1 MGPKKYKINNTK
13 QLLGSTAEGDAVV
26 VLEPITSEE
35 KEDNIV
41 ATDDSLE
48 ITQLNVFRDISVKN
62 TRSDFKLQDTPNELC
77 TLLTASGN
85 NNLFFPE
92 QPSPDDEGNKEM
104 IPYRFYKSDG
114 TPQKRLYYLAIAC
127 CRLLDTIRQP
137 QPKKN
142 LGPSYF
148 ETHKILLDFMGGLSE
163 TDEDTDEFN
172 SSASGRGWWSKT
184 KNSVH
189 KEDLENLVSFTIN
202 TIKLISEKKNKQP
215 TDGDYAK
222 LCTCSLWSIILGK
235 SASDVLQLF
244 AAITEL
250 SAIKISNK
258 LNSTNTNLFCSEV
271 VSSGNAT
278 GTDADTDKK
287 NAAKNALCNTP
298 NLVFVSSDLICAGLS
313 STILKNLTI
322 PVAVVCP
329 KKSPGGKTL
338 QSVIC
343 QSAFIST
350 ISVILSLAD
359 NNGPPLNNS
368 SILSFFD
375 PSTDAKYTA
384 GILMYINSELKR
396 LYRITQFSNDNL
408 YDLLLKSN
416 IPPNNSTTDENIK
429 KNRSSLF
436 DCVYNIATFLRDKIV
451 FIGKASK
458 FLLISKKKCNCR
470 VWTYHMA
477 QDICKILFC
486 SNGLDDYLINLSS
499 SQQTNSSTDHQTL
512 CKNTLIAATVDGT
525 YGHDFAGLSCIQA
538 LGESFML
545 LDEDFSKYQ
554 LTEGVS
560 KNESTAC
567 INALNL
573 NDCITIDQELDYF
586 IFNFSNETNYL
597 FGETRFSTSKE
608 LYLGSSA
615 FSSNKSIY
623 AVDYVNTAPKV
634 LASVFSHFRK
644 LVSDSINMVN
654 KNGVSPLLPNEG
666 IDDYLENR
674 SSKLNGLRLVNATS
688 LYDGAADYPTDV
700 LTSSGVFKKIVCSVN
715 IGGILLSITTE
726 VNPDYNP
733 TNIRVKLL
741 ESLIPSPV
749 IPLVKSIYEK
759 LQETHGIT
767 EDNVVD
773 LFKRKIKEKNVPN
786 SVDYLIYYNNL
797 WGKLLNLKVKKD
809 SHSKVVVNFR
819 KQKEYP
825 QMVKGFKVWCKQNT
839 ESVTQS
845 KVINEICITA
855 NDTKITDESKIIDI
869 MSRILYQLYLFYDDS
884 SSKDKPSDDLVRK
897 LVNMFQQCVETTL
910 SKGGPPKDKIFS
922 ESVGNQPPS
931 VKSDDTAENLE
942 KYMRSTFYSDE
953 RAPFSTRTSIDPL
966 AERVSSSTIDAATT
980 PETIKGQNVSTVVG
994 ISKGNDYLNLSQ
1006 SDRKLVNLVTD
1017 LLGRSQS
1024 TIISS
1029 FNNFFSL
1036 SSDVY
1041 TDDVYVIN
1049 FTEKNYANIISSLE
1063 RASQGDESDYDK
1075 LYSFLITPLI
1085 TYEGDI
1091 ANNKKMSSKFL
1102 EKLVSVLKG
1111 DNNSENNK
1119 YDTNCLNNV
1128 VFEKKFA
1135 YDIGFLLRVYNLD
1148 KNINNLLF
1156 EHCKKKS
1163 TISGS
1168 LNLSDE
1174 ESVDEEQQDKK
1185 KFRTA
1190 IDSLTLQLSNVP
1202 QSNIEIIANM
1212 NVDNTKDIVIDDEK
1226 IISDTSENF
1235 KQLNSLVDEY
1245 LTIKSNMEV
1254 DDNDSKE
1261 AVEQIKNQIK
1271 SNILTDNFETFVA
1284 TLTKIKNNLESIISD
1299 LQRSNLGYLYNED
1312 ISKYIIKLQSDLM
1325 LVSDL
1330 IKFTNELNDNISI
1343 LLGDPSGGR
1352 KLKSKTFKHR
1362 KQTTKNKFTPNNK
1375 KNQGKNNTRKQKR
1388 VFKKSQRTKR
1398 SYS

>member
-1 MGPKKYKINNTK
+1 MGPKKKKYKKVEESVKSK
-13 QLLGSTAEGDAVV
+13 QVHSSTEEGDAVL
-26 VLEPITSEE
+26 VLEPIKSGE
-35 KEDNIV
+35 KEDNTV
-41 ATDDSLE
+41 AIDDSLE
-48 ITQLNVFRDISVKN
+48 ITQLNVFRDISVKIIESGFPLEN
-62 TRSDFKLQDTPNELC
+62 TPNGLC
-77 TLLTASGN
+77 TLLTAGDN

-127 CRLLDTIRQP
+127 CRLLDIINIQS
-137 QPKKN
+137 KN
-142 LGPSYF
+142 NNF
-148 ETHKILLDFMGGLSE
+148 RELLDFMGGLSE

-189 KEDLENLVSFTIN
+189 KLNLEKLVLDTIN
-202 TIKLISEKKNKQP
+202 TIKQISEKKNKQP

-222 LCTCSLWSIILGK
+222 LYTCSLWSIILGK

-250 SAIKISNK
+250 HTIKMSNK
-258 LNSTNTNLFCSEV
+258 LDSTNTKSFCSEE

-278 GTDADTDKK
+278 GADKK
-287 NAAKNALCNTP
+287 NIAKNALCNTP

-313 STILKNLTI
+313 STILKDLAI

-343 QSAFIST
+343 QNAFIST

-359 NNGPPLNNS
+359 NGPPLNDS

-375 PSTDAKYTA
+375 PSTDAKGTA
-384 GILMYINSELKR
+384 DILIYINNKLKI
-396 LYRITQFSNDNL
+396 LYDSTTLSNDDL
-408 YDLLLKSN
+408 YDSLLKSN
-416 IPPNNSTTDENIK
+416 IPSNNSTTDENRINK
-429 KNRSSLF
+429 RRSNLF
-436 DCVYNIATFLRDKIV
+436 ECVYDIALFLGSSNKN
-451 FIGKASK
+451 FIYKTSK
-458 FLLISKKKCNCR
+458 FLLENKKKCNCR

-477 QDICKILFC
+477 QDIYKILACHNDGNHFD
-486 SNGLDDYLINLSS
+486 NYLKKLSP
-499 SQQTNSSTDHQTL
+499 QDTIYQVHQNL

-545 LDEDFSKYQ
+545 LDEEFKKYK
-554 LTEGVS
+554 LEDSAS

-573 NDCITIDQELDYF
+573 NHCITIDQELDYF
-586 IFNFSNETNYL
+586 IFNFNNETNYL

-634 LASVFSHFRK
+634 LASVFSSFRK

-654 KNGVSPLLPNEG
+654 KNGVSPLLLNEG

-700 LTSSGVFKKIVCSVN
+700 LTSSDVFKKIVCSVN

-726 VNPDYNP
+726 VNPEYNP

-749 IPLVKSIYEK
+749 IPLVKSIYKK
-759 LQETHGIT
+759 LEETHGGIT
-767 EDNVVD
+767 EGKVVA

-825 QMVKGFKVWCKQNT
+825 QMVKGFRVWCTQNND
-839 ESVTQS
+839 SVTQS

-855 NDTKITDESKIIDI
+855 NDTKISDESKIIDI

-884 SSKDKPSDDLVRK
+884 SSNDKPSRDLVSN

-910 SKGGPPKDKIFS
+910 SKGGPPRDKIFS
-922 ESVGNQPPS
+922 ESVGSQPPS
-931 VKSDDTAENLE
+931 VKSDATAENLE

-966 AERVSSSTIDAATT
+966 AERVGNLGTPLGATIVMA
-980 PETIKGQNVSTVVG
+980 PSTVVG
-994 ISKGNDYLNLSQ
+994 VSNRDEYGNLSNG
-1006 SDRKLVNLVTD
+1006 DKDLVDLVTN

-1024 TIISS
+1024 TIMS
-1029 FNNFFSL
+1029 FFNELFSL
-1036 SSDVY
+1036 HSY
-1041 TDDVYVIN
+1041 TADTYVKN
-1049 FTEKNYANIISSLE
+1049 FTDREANIISSLKS
-1063 RASQGDESDYDK
+1063 AIQGDEPEYKKVYDSFINRLRDY
-1075 LYSFLITPLI
+1075 
-1085 TYEGDI
+1085 E
-1091 ANNKKMSSKFL
+1091 
-1102 EKLVSVLKG
+1102 
-1111 DNNSENNK
+1111 
-1119 YDTNCLNNV
+1119 
-1128 VFEKKFA
+1128 
-1135 YDIGFLLRVYNLD
+1135 
-1148 KNINNLLF
+1148 NINNI
-1156 EHCKKKS
+1156 KS
-1163 TISGS
+1163 MSSTFIEKLRS
-1168 LNLSDE
+1168 LGWQPKLHSHQAVQKA
-1174 ESVDEEQQDKK
+1174 VDQIA
-1185 KFRTA
+1185 TA
-1190 IDSLTLQLSNVP
+1190 I
-1202 QSNIEIIANM
+1202 
-1212 NVDNTKDIVIDDEK
+1212 
-1226 IISDTSENF
+1226 
-1235 KQLNSLVDEY
+1235 
-1245 LTIKSNMEV
+1245 
-1254 DDNDSKE
+1254 
-1261 AVEQIKNQIK
+1261 
-1271 SNILTDNFETFVA
+1271 
-1284 TLTKIKNNLESIISD
+1284 
-1299 LQRSNLGYLYNED
+1299 LGA
-1312 ISKYIIKLQSDLM
+1312 
-1325 LVSDL
+1325 
-1330 IKFTNELNDNISI
+1330 
-1343 LLGDPSGGR
+1343 
-1352 KLKSKTFKHR
+1352 
-1362 KQTTKNKFTPNNK
+1362 
-1375 KNQGKNNTRKQKR
+1375 
-1388 VFKKSQRTKR
+1388 
-1398 SYS
+1398 